1 MLSFK
6 YLVDKL
12 EVNFDEPIRQVLT
25 GELLSKARKTINYE
39 KKRILVRN
47 NLNAFRQFTKD
58 PNHFNVVKDLDY
70 FFLVFESFFGE
81 AKPETPPKP
90 ESLPALSKNR
100 NNKQKQQQQQQQQ
113 IHQNNST
120 RNNSSNSTR
129 NNSSRTR
136 NNSRTINNQKNKKQ
150 KNYNIIIT
158 QQLNML

>member
-1 MLSFK
+1 M
-6 YLVDKL
+6 
-12 EVNFDEPIRQVLT
+12 I
-25 GELLSKARKTINYE
+25 
-39 KKRILVRN
+39 RN

-90 ESLPALSKNR
+90 ESLPAPETLPAKTETTAATTAANPPETTAPETTAAIPPETTAAEPETTAEPSIMK
-100 NNKQKQQQQQQQQ
+100 
-113 IHQNNST
+113 
-120 RNNSSNSTR
+120 
-129 NNSSRTR
+129 
-136 NNSRTINNQKNKKQ
+136 KNKKQ